1 MKQLWWNIGGGIKHS
16 KELIDF
22 NNYLKQYYDVPYN
35 FFNSVYDSVFGML
48 WNGGRICQPQDAI
61 TLEEWIELIYNYNF
75 SNIGFNFSFSNRLLL
90 PEHLDDKYCNLML
103 SAANDSGSKLNGV
116 ILTSEILADYIKINY
131 PNLKIIYSVCNGLN
145 KVEDYNQKCEEY
157 DIVVLHPDFN
167 HNINF
172 LSQLIYKDKIEIMVN
187 DLCAFGC
194 PFRAKHYD
202 WLSQCA
208 LVQAHNP
215 IIHNIKELDRER
227 IGGKCEAVKNGY
239 EKDGRNKLS
248 FYDLDN
254 LIELGFS
261 KFKLIGREHNWED
274 FKKIDLIPY
283 LDQYRIRKIIQ
294 ENGMNRH
301 I

>member
-1 MKQLWWNIGGGIKHS
+1 MNNFWWNIGGGIKHS
-16 KELIDF
+16 KQLIDF

-35 FFNSVYDSVFGML
+35 FFNSVYDSIFGML
-48 WNGGRICQPQDAI
+48 WNGGRICQPQDTI

-75 SNIGFNFSFSNRLLL
+75 SNIGFNFSFSNRLLQ

-103 SAANDSGSKLNGV
+103 SAANEKKGKMNGV
-116 ILTSEILADYIKINY
+116 ILTSEILAEHVRENY

-145 KVEDYNQKCEEY
+145 KVEDYNQKCEKY

-167 HNINF
+167 HNLDF

-187 DLCAFGC
+187 DICSFGC
-194 PFRAKHYD
+194 PYRAKHYD

-215 IIHNIKELDRER
+215 IIHNLSELDKYRV
-227 IGGKCEAVKNGY
+227 GGCEAIQNGY
-239 EKDGRNKLS
+239 QKDNRNKLS
-248 FYDLDN
+248 FYDLDI
-254 LIELGFS
+254 LSSMGFS
-261 KFKLIGREHNWED
+261 KFKLIGREHEWED

-294 ENGMNRH
+294 DNNLHRH